1 MPDMLKACFA
11 FGLLLFLY
19 VLPVVSQV
27 QNESV
32 LSRPGDERAR
42 TREERERARDILL
55 TAAREA
61 SNSDPA
67 QAAGFLNR
75 AARLQFLLNS
85 SQEAL
90 ASYQSALTLLK
101 PFPESTV
108 RIDSL
113 NGIAKIFVQLGKC
126 DQTQTY
132 IDRALLLSDRQ
143 QSVSGRA
150 EALLTLSDC
159 QSFSDPGKAFQTI
172 VESLR
177 LFTLAGDKKGMAR
190 AYMLKGDFEIVQSD
204 LVEATKSNEAALG
217 IWRELRSADE
227 EAGALINL
235 GFIQYRKGAWQECM
249 TFLTQAQSLLDE
261 RSEPARMGQIYA
273 GIAESFMESGIP
285 DAGLNN
291 ALKALDSYRLAE
303 DAQGVVAARWD
314 VGKAYYLQGNYQE
327 AIKWL
332 EDARNEAQAIKLKR
346 IVALCN
352 DFLARTYLASGEP
365 DRALEHLR
373 SALQSY
379 TELESLRE
387 VARTKVLIG
396 RIYDDQGKT
405 GASRRL
411 LLEGAA
417 QLEKLSDHVN
427 EAVAFFAL
435 GQLELGLN
443 NLDRAEEY
451 LRRSIEVTEQI
462 RGATTSGDLT
472 TAMSATVSDRYDS
485 YVDCLM
491 RQHAKQPEAGFA
503 VRAFE
508 TSELAR
514 ARTLASWLR
523 SKQTGL
529 ASLDPELAA
538 QEKSLVQAL
547 RVKENVRIDLLKQSN
562 DKKALSTVEAE
573 LSALVAQYQQV
584 QQTIRTRYP
593 AYQQMIRPD
602 AVTLREIQTKVLS
615 DDQSLLLE
623 YVLGSERSYLWVV
636 SRNEFQSYE
645 LPDKHEIEEAA
656 RSLYGSLTAL
666 QPRQEESFADRQAR
680 TRKAEE
686 MLPNEI
692 IRLSKLVLAPVAE
705 KLGKKRLI
713 IVADGALQYIPFQ
726 VLTLPNSRNENL
738 DSTAGAEMPM
748 PLLLDHEIVNQ
759 PSASTLALLQSDSI
773 DRARPVGSVAILAD
787 PVFEADDARLLTRNL
802 ETAPRKLGDSETDV
816 VSRVF
821 RDVGQSIHNR
831 RIPRLLASRQE
842 AEAIMS
848 VVPWRTAFKALDF
861 DANRSTLSTSGFGQ
875 YRILH
880 FATHTMID
888 NENPELSGI
897 LLSLVDSQGRPL
909 DGFLSMSDI
918 YALRLSSNLVVLS
931 ACNTALGK
939 DVRGEGLVGLTRGFF
954 YAGAS
959 GVTAS
964 LWKVDDEAT
973 SNLMSHFYEGMFQRR
988 LTPAAALREAQIAM
1002 WNQKRWRSPYYWA
1015 AFVIQ
1020 GRYDQTES
1028 LDPSWTAQ
1036 STQKVALGGIMSI
1049 LFLTALILVIRRKQ
1063 KMRHS

>member
-1 MPDMLKACFA
+1 MLKACFA
-11 FGLLLFLY
+11 VGLLLL
-19 VLPVVSQV
+19 VNLLPVVSQA
-27 QNESV
+27 QNASV
-32 LSRPGDERAR
+32 LSRQSDEIAR
-42 TREERERARDILL
+42 TREEREQTRDILL
-55 TAAREA
+55 TAAREV

-90 ASYQSALTLLK
+90 ASYRSALTLLK
-101 PFPESTV
+101 PFPQSTI
-108 RIDSL
+108 RIDSF
-113 NGIAKIFVQLGKC
+113 NGIARVYFQLGNC
-126 DQTQTY
+126 DQAETY
-132 IDRALLLSDRQ
+132 IDQALSLSDKQ
-143 QSVSGRA
+143 QNVSGRA
-150 EALLTLSDC
+150 EALLTRSDC
-159 QSFSDPGKAFQTI
+159 QSLSDPSEGFQNV

-177 LFTLAGDKKGMAR
+177 LFTSAGDKKGMAR
-190 AYMLKGDFEIVQSD
+190 AYMLKGDFEIMQSD
-204 LVEATKSNEAALG
+204 LVEAIKSNEAALG
-217 IWRELRSADE
+217 IWRELRIADE
-227 EAGALINL
+227 EASALISL

-249 TFLTQAQSLLDE
+249 TYLTQAHALLDE
-261 RSEPARMGQIYA
+261 KSEPSRMGQIYA

-291 ALKALDSYRLAE
+291 ALKALDSYQRAE
-303 DAQGVVAARWD
+303 DVVGIVAARWD
-314 VGKAYYLQGNYQE
+314 VGKAYYLLGNYQE
-327 AIKWL
+327 AIKWM
-332 EDARNEAQAIKLKR
+332 EDARNEAQSLKVKR

-352 DFLARTYLASGEP
+352 DFLGRTYLASGEP

-373 SALQSY
+373 LALQLY
-379 TELESLRE
+379 TELQNLRE
-387 VARTKVLIG
+387 IARTKVLIG

-405 GASRRL
+405 SEARRL
-411 LLEGAA
+411 LLDGAA
-417 QLEKLSDHVN
+417 QLEKLSDDVN

-485 YVDCLM
+485 YIDCLM
-491 RQHAKQPEAGFA
+491 RKHAKQPGAGFA

-529 ASLDPELAA
+529 ASLDPGLAE
-538 QEKSLVQAL
+538 QEKSIVQAL
-547 RVKENVRIDLLKQSN
+547 QVKENFRIDLLKKSY
-562 DKKALSTVEAE
+562 DKKALGAVEAE
-573 LSALVAQYQQV
+573 LSALEAQYQQV
-584 QQTIRTRYP
+584 QQTIRARYP
-593 AYQQMIRPD
+593 AYEQMMHPD
-602 AVTLREIQTKVLS
+602 AVTLREIQTKVLG

-623 YVLGSERSYLWVV
+623 YVLGNERSYLWVV
-636 SRNEFQSYE
+636 SRSGFESYE
-645 LPDKHEIEEAA
+645 LPGKNEIEESA
-656 RSLYGSLTAL
+656 RNLYGLLTAL
-666 QPRQEESFADRQAR
+666 QPRPGETFADRQAR

-692 IRLSKLVLAPVAE
+692 IQLSKLVLAPVAE

-726 VLTLPNSRNENL
+726 VLTLTNTRNEN
-738 DSTAGAEMPM
+738 STASTEMPI

-759 PSASTLALLQSDSI
+759 PSASTLALLLTDSI
-773 DRARPVGSVAILAD
+773 DRARPAGSVAILAD
-787 PVFEADDARLLTRNL
+787 PVFEADDARLRERNIVA
-802 ETAPRKLGDSETDV
+802 TPRKLGGSETDE

-821 RDVGQSIHNR
+821 RDVGQSIDHR
-831 RIPRLLASRQE
+831 RIPRLLESRQE
-842 AEAIMS
+842 AEAIVS

-861 DANRSTLSTSGFGQ
+861 DANRSTLSTPSFGQ

-888 NENPELSGI
+888 NQNPEFSGI
-897 LLSLVDSQGRPL
+897 LLSLIDSKGHPV

-918 YALRLSSNLVVLS
+918 YDLRLSSNLVVLS

-939 DVRGEGLVGLTRGFF
+939 DVKGEGLVGLTRGFL

-973 SNLMSHFYEGMFQRR
+973 AKLMSRFYEGMFQRG

-1002 WNQKRWRSPYYWA
+1002 WNEKRWRSPYFWA

-1020 GRYDQTES
+1020 GRYDQTEN
-1028 LDPSWTAQ
+1028 LDSSWTAQ
-1036 STQKVALGGIMSI
+1036 TTQKMAFGSI
-1049 LFLTALILVIRRKQ
+1049 ISLLLTTALILVIRRK
-1063 KMRHS
+1063 KKIRS